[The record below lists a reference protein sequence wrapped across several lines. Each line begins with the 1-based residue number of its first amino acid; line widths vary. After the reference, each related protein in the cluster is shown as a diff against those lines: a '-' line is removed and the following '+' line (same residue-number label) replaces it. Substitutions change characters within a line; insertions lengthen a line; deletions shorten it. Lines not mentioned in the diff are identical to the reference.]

1 MNTIARNI
9 FKAYDIRGIVG
20 QTLTG
25 EAAYLIGRAIGT
37 QAARSHISQ
46 LALGRDGR
54 LSGPGLA
61 QQLAR
66 GLNDSGINVLD
77 IGMVATPM
85 LYFAAVQRCGG
96 SGVMITG
103 SHNPPEYNGFKIM
116 LGGDTLAGEAVQS
129 LLALIEADDFVSG
142 TASIKQAD
150 ITEDYIAAITGHIRP
165 ARRMKIAVDAGNGI
179 GGAFAGRLYRA
190 LGFDVQELFCEVD
203 GRFPNHHPD
212 PAKPAN
218 LQDLIHALAEGEAE
232 IGLAFD
238 GDADRLGVVTKD
250 GNIIYPDR
258 QLMLFAQDVLSRN
271 PGATVIFDVKS
282 TRLLAPW
289 IKQHGGI
296 PLMEKTGHSFIKSS
310 MKHNGAL
317 VAGEMSGHTFF
328 KERWFGFDD
337 GLYAGCRLLEIL
349 SRNNDPSAVLN
360 ALPQN
365 ISTPEINIAL
375 PEGADGHRIIA
386 ELAGTARFDNA
397 EEIICIDGL
406 RVEFA
411 DGFGLMRASN
421 TTPVL
426 VLRFEACNQA
436 AIGRIRKTFT
446 DLLYSHP
453 ALQGSLPPLL

>member
-1 MNTIARNI
+1 MSTIARDI

-20 QTLTG
+20 QTLTDD
-25 EAAYLIGRAIGT
+25 AAYLIGRAIGS
-37 QAARSHISQ
+37 QAARRRISRI
-46 LALGRDGR
+46 ALGRDGR

-66 GLNDSGINVLD
+66 GLNDSGVHVLD

-85 LYFAAVQRCGG
+85 LYFAAIQRCGG

-103 SHNPPEYNGFKIM
+103 SHNPPEYNGFKMM

-129 LLALIEADDFVSG
+129 LLSLIEADDFVSG
-142 TASIKQAD
+142 EAAVEQAD
-150 ITEDYIAAITGHIRP
+150 ITEDYIAAIVGHIRP
-165 ARRMKIAVDAGNGI
+165 ERRMKIAIDAGNGV
-179 GGAFAGRLYRA
+179 GGAFAGKLYRA
-190 LGFDVQELFCEVD
+190 LGFEVEELFCEVD

-218 LQDLIHALAEGEAE
+218 LQDLIHALAEGDAE

-238 GDADRLGVVTKD
+238 GDADRLGVVTQD

-289 IKQHGGI
+289 IEQHGGI

-310 MKHNGAL
+310 MKRNGAL

-349 SRNNDPSAVLN
+349 SRSGNPSAVLN

-365 ISTPEINIAL
+365 ISTPEINIDL
-375 PEGADGHRIIA
+375 PDGANGHQIIA
-386 ELAGTARFDNA
+386 ELTARAEFDGA
-397 EEIICIDGL
+397 EKIITIDGL

-426 VLRFEACNQA
+426 VLRFEADNQA
-436 AIGRIRKTFT
+436 AIERIRKAFT
-446 DLLYSHP
+446 DLLDSHP
-453 ALQGSLPPLL
+453 ALKNTL